1 MAWWRADEGAGSVLA
16 LAIVAAVV
24 SAALALVIA
33 TAAFAARQRI
43 VAAADAAALAA
54 SDVRLGVVAG
64 DPCAVAERVARAHG
78 ARLSACVLDGAVA
91 TVEATA
97 DLLGMP
103 VRVAA
108 RAGPP

>member
-1 MAWWRADEGAGSVLA
+1 VLA

-24 SAALALVIA
+24 SVALALSVA

-54 SDVRLGVVAG
+54 ADVRLGVVAG
-64 DPCAVAERVARAHG
+64 DPCTVAERAARANG
-78 ARLSACVLDGAVA
+78 ARLTSCALQGAIA
-91 TVEATA
+91 TVEASGE
-97 DLLGMP
+97 LLGVP
-103 VRVAA
+103 VRITS